1 MKIFK
6 ALIVVT
12 ITLLL
17 IWALQTKFGALPAF
31 GKLLNPTSGFWQN
44 AESKHTP
51 KKSVLKDQDLLEPV
65 TIEYDHY
72 MIPHIFANNDH
83 DLYFAQGFVTARDR
97 LWQMDIQT
105 RSASGRLAEI
115 AGSKALEIDRYHRR
129 MGMVYGAEK
138 TIAGMMKNPKIKIVI
153 EAYTAGINAYIH
165 QLSPKDY
172 PIEFK
177 LLDYAPEDW
186 KPINCALLLKLMS
199 ETLAG
204 GSDDFAMTNTLK
216 HFGAAVTKDLF
227 PDYPFRET
235 PVIPEGTKWDFSPLP
250 IPQPSKSFI
259 AETNSEVKSKEKV
272 EGVGSNNWAI
282 SGSKSTTGYPML
294 ANDPHL
300 NLTLPAIWYQLQ
312 LISPDVNVYGV
323 SIPGAPCVIIG
334 YNQKIGWGV
343 TNVDADVLDWYQ
355 VKFKDASKK
364 EYWYKN
370 KWNTVSR
377 RVEIINVRNA
387 QPVSD
392 TVTYT
397 HHGPVVY
404 EQKSSKPEKF
414 NQAAIV
420 PVGSALRWIAHDESE
435 DITTFYLLNRS
446 KNYADYREALT
457 HYTAPAQNFIFASV
471 DKDIAIT
478 PNGKMPLK
486 YKDQGKF
493 ILDGSDPADDW
504 QGWIPMDQNPTVK
517 NPARGFVS
525 SANQSSTDQLYP
537 YYINWQFSPY
547 ERAKR
552 INDRLT
558 VMQNATVDSLR
569 MLQNDTYSILAQDI
583 LPTMLADL
591 EPSKMEDN
599 QKAALE
605 MVTNWNKK
613 YEAGSIAASI
623 FDLWWDRLYN
633 GIWSDDF
640 ISKDPN
646 IELRLPSRDRTVKML
661 LLEKNAYWFDRQQTP
676 QTESRADLINR
687 AFDVAVDSLIRKF
700 GKPGKAWEWGMI
712 KGSHI
717 AHLAN
722 IDGFGSGK
730 FSAGGSGSTV
740 NALSATH
747 GPSWRMVLQFG
758 PTVKGYGIF
767 PGGESGNPGSFY
779 YDNLLH
785 TWQDGKLNE
794 LLFLKSPGKLPKQI
808 KSTLILSKN

>member
-6 ALIVVT
+6 ALLSISL
-12 ITLLL
+12 TLAFL
-17 IWALQTKFGALPAF
+17 WVLQTKFGGLPAF

-44 AESKHTP
+44 AESKYIAQKAAIKADELHEE
-51 KKSVLKDQDLLEPV
+51 VMV
-65 TIEYDHY
+65 EYDQY
-72 MIPHIFANNDH
+72 MIPHIFAQNDH

-97 LWQMDIQT
+97 LWQLDIQT

-115 AGSKALEIDRYHRR
+115 VGAKALELDRYHRR

-138 TIAGMMKNPKIKIVI
+138 TMAGMMKNPKIKVVI

-204 GSDDFAMTNTLK
+204 GSDDFAMTNTLNE
-216 HFGAAVTKDLF
+216 FGAAVTQDLF

-235 PVIPEGTKWDFSPLP
+235 PIIPEGTEWNFKPLP
-250 IPQPSKSFI
+250 KPQPSKDFV
-259 AETNSEVKSKEKV
+259 AKTNYAVKSIEKV

-282 SGSKSTTGYPML
+282 AGSKSANGYPML

-300 NLTLPAIWYQLQ
+300 NLTLPAIWYQVQ
-312 LISPDVNVYGV
+312 LISPEVNVYGV

-355 VKFKDASKK
+355 VKFKDATKK
-364 EYWYKN
+364 EYWYNNQWHAVTK
-370 KWNTVSR
+370 
-377 RVEIINVRNA
+377 RVEEIKVRGGKTLM
-387 QPVSD
+387 D
-392 TVTYT
+392 TVIYT

-404 EQKSSKPEKF
+404 EDNQVKPQ
-414 NQAAIV
+414 NLHQADIV
-420 PVGSALRWIAHDESE
+420 PVGHALRWVAHDESE
-435 DITTFYLLNRS
+435 DITAFYLLNRS
-446 KNYADYREALT
+446 RNYADYREALT

-478 PNGKMPLK
+478 ANGKIPLK
-486 YKDQGKF
+486 YNNQGKF

-504 QGWIPMDQNPTVK
+504 QGWIPAEQNPTVK
-517 NPARGFVS
+517 NPPRGFVS
-525 SANQSSTDQLYP
+525 SANQSSTDQTYP

-547 ERAKR
+547 ERGKR

-569 MLQNDTYSILAQDI
+569 SLQNDTYSILAQDI

-591 EPSKMEDN
+591 DPSKMENN
-599 QKAALE
+599 QKVALE
-605 MVTNWNKK
+605 VIKDWNKK
-613 YEAGSIAASI
+613 FEAGSIGASI
-623 FDLWWDRLYN
+623 FNIWWDRLYT
-633 GIWSDDF
+633 GIWRDNFSP
-640 ISKDPN
+640 KDSA
-646 IELRLPSRDRTVKML
+646 IEFRWPSRDRTVKL
-661 LLEKNAYWFDRQQTP
+661 LLQEKDAPWFDRKQSP
-676 QTESRADLINR
+676 EIENRSYLINR
-687 AFDVAVDSLIRKF
+687 SFDIAVDSLTRKY
-700 GKPGKAWEWGMI
+700 GKLGKAWEWGYV
-712 KGSHI
+712 KGTHI
-717 AHLAN
+717 SHLAN
-722 IDGFGSGK
+722 IEGFGSGK
-730 FSAGGSGSTV
+730 FSAGGTGTTV
-740 NALSATH
+740 NALSETH

-758 PTVKGYGIF
+758 PQVKGYGIF
-767 PGGESGNPGSFY
+767 PGGESGNPGSFF
-779 YDNLLH
+779 YDNLLQ
-785 TWQDGKLNE
+785 TWKEGQLNE
-794 LLFLKSPGKLPKQI
+794 LIFLKSTGEMPKQI
-808 KSTLILSKN
+808 KSTLILHKD